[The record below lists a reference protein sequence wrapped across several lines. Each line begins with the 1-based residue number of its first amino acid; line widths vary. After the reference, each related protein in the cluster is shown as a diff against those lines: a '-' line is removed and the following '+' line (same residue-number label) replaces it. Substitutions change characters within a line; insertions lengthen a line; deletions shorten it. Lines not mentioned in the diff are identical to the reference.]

1 MKYISQNDEFV
12 NWLRVMRV
20 SQGFFFI
27 SAMPVLLGALLIRYH
42 YPEVDVDLFTSFL
55 ILIGSLLYHLS
66 ADMTNEYYDHVN
78 GNDALVDL
86 KTPFNGGT
94 GVLEEGL
101 IAPKRVLHMSYLF
114 FALGAMISLWIAFRT
129 NVYVLLFSLFGLVS
143 CWAYTAPPLKLCYR
157 GFGELIIFLNNGLMV
172 IGAIYMAFVGH
183 LSMEM
188 VLPSC
193 MLGFLGVAIIVMN
206 EIPDI
211 NADRKVDK
219 KNWVVRFGVENAVL
233 IHKAAMLAS
242 AASLIFAVVL
252 GHLPWLCL
260 IGLASPFTM
269 KDKKVFTVMGV
280 PDRDVEQLTIFCK
293 TTIDLKFRTWG
304 LVLVA
309 LILTLAFR
317 RVS

>member
-1 MKYISQNDEFV
+1 MKYAGESGEFV

-27 SAMPVLLGALLIRYH
+27 SAMPVLLGVLLIRYH
-42 YPEVDVDLFTSFL
+42 HPELRIDYFTSFL

-94 GVLEEGL
+94 GILEQGL
-101 IAPKRVLHMSYLF
+101 IAPKRVLRMSYIF
-114 FALGAMISLWIAFRT
+114 FALGAIISLWIAYRT
-129 NVYVLLFSLFGLVS
+129 NVWVLLFSIFGLVS
-143 CWAYTAPPLKLCYR
+143 CWGYTAPPLKLCYR
-157 GFGELIIFLNNGLMV
+157 GFGELIIFLNNGLMI
-172 IGAIYMAFVGH
+172 IGAIYMAFVGT
-183 LSMEM
+183 LTWQL

-193 MLGFLGVAIIVMN
+193 MLGFLGMAIIVMN

-219 KNWVVRFGVENAVL
+219 KNWVVRAGVGNAVL
-233 IHKAAMLAS
+233 IHKAAMI
-242 AASLIFAVVL
+242 AAGACLVGSVIL

-269 KDKKVFTVMGV
+269 KDKKVFTLTGV

-304 LVLVA
+304 LVLVG
-309 LILTLAFR
+309 LVIHLAF
-317 RVS
+317 